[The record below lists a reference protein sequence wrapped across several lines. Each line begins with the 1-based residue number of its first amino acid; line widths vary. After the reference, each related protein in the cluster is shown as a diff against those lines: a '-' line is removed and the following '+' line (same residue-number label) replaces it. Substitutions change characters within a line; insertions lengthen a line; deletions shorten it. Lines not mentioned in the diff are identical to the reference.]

1 MKRVAILIIGLLSV
15 FSLKIYGQNDES
27 LTEFKFFRA
36 GMYGTSGIT
45 WMKSD
50 MKEWTNEGTRF
61 GYGYGFMAEFAL
73 APNIVIA
80 SGFDV
85 MYGSGK
91 LKFADTLVSYDGS
104 IAKQSDINSLYKIQY
119 LQLPITIKM
128 RTNEINYF
136 RYYMR
141 LGSSLGFRIGTKYTE
156 EISAKDGS
164 VGFRTFD
171 DEKAID
177 RVPLFRAS
185 FDVGGG
191 IEYSLG
197 GTTALLAEIYFN
209 NGLTNSLQEYNNFKY
224 NAKVNYLML
233 RVGILF

>member
-1 MKRVAILIIGLLSV
+1 MKRIAILIIAILSV
-15 FSLKIYGQNDES
+15 ISLNSYGQNDEA

-36 GMYGTSGIT
+36 GMYGTTGVT

-50 MKEWTNEGTRF
+50 MKDWTNEGIRF

-91 LKFADTLVSYDGS
+91 LKYADTLVSYDGS
-104 IAKQSDINSLYKIQY
+104 TLKQSDINSLYKIQY
-119 LQLPITIKM
+119 LQIPITIKM

-156 EISAKDGS
+156 EIKAQDESFI
-164 VGFRTFD
+164 FRPYDNET
-171 DEKAID
+171 ATN
-177 RVPLFRAS
+177 RVPLFRAT

-197 GTTALLAEIYFN
+197 GTTALLCEIYFN
-209 NGLTNSLQEYNNFKY
+209 NGLTNSLKKYNNFKY

>member
-1 MKRVAILIIGLLSV
+1 MLFCLSIDI
-15 FSLKIYGQNDES
+15 KAQKDES
-27 LTEFKFFRA
+27 LTDFKFFRC
-36 GMYGTSGIT
+36 GMYGTLGPS
-45 WMKSD
+45 WMKPD
-50 MKEWTNEGTRF
+50 MKEWTNDGVRF
-61 GYGYGFMAEFAL
+61 GYGYGFMAEFAV
-73 APNIVIA
+73 APNLVIA

-164 VGFRTFD
+164 FVFRTFD

-185 FDVGGG
+185 FDVGAG

-209 NGLTNSLQEYNNFKY
+209 NGLTNSSRYVFGSILS
-224 NAKVNYLML
+224 YLCSM
-233 RVGILF
+233 GYTSIYII

>member
-1 MKRVAILIIGLLSV
+1 
-15 FSLKIYGQNDES
+15 
-27 LTEFKFFRA
+27 
-36 GMYGTSGIT
+36 
-45 WMKSD
+45 

-164 VGFRTFD
+164 FVFRTFD

-197 GTTALLAEIYFN
+197 GTTALLTEIYFN
-209 NGLTNSLQEYNNFKY
+209 NGLTNSLKEYNNFKY

-233 RVGILF
+233 RVGVLF

>member
-1 MKRVAILIIGLLSV
+1 MKRIAILIIGLLSV
-15 FSLKIYGQNDES
+15 FSLKIYGQNDEA

-36 GMYGTSGIT
+36 GMYGTTGIT
-45 WMKSD
+45 WIKPD
-50 MKEWTNEGTRF
+50 MKEWTNEGVRF

-73 APNIVIA
+73 APNIIIA

-91 LKFADTLVSYDGS
+91 LKFADTLFIFDSS

-119 LQLPITIKM
+119 LQIPITIKM

-164 VGFRTFD
+164 LVSTPYD
-171 DEKAID
+171 NEKAID

-209 NGLTNSLQEYNNFKY
+209 NGLTNSLKEYNNFKY

-233 RVGILF
+233 RVGVLF

>member
-1 MKRVAILIIGLLSV
+1 MKRIAILIIGLLSV
-15 FSLKIYGQNDES
+15 FSLKIYGQNDEA

-36 GMYGTSGIT
+36 GMYGTTGIT
-45 WMKSD
+45 WIKPD
-50 MKEWTNEGTRF
+50 MKEWTNEGVRF

-73 APNIVIA
+73 APNIIIA

-91 LKFADTLVSYDGS
+91 LKFADTLFIFDSS

-119 LQLPITIKM
+119 LQIPITIKM

-164 VGFRTFD
+164 LVSTPYD
-171 DEKAID
+171 NEKAID

-197 GTTALLAEIYFN
+197 GTTALLTEIYFN
-209 NGLTNSLQEYNNFKY
+209 NGLTNSLKEYNNFKY

-233 RVGILF
+233 RVGVLF

>member
-1 MKRVAILIIGLLSV
+1 MKRITILIIGLLSV

-36 GMYGTSGIT
+36 GMYGTTGIT
-45 WMKSD
+45 WIKSD
-50 MKEWTNEGTRF
+50 MKEWTNDGVRF

-91 LKFADTLVSYDGS
+91 LKFADTLFIFDSS

-119 LQLPITIKM
+119 LQIPITIKM

-164 VGFRTFD
+164 LVSTPYD
-171 DEKAID
+171 NEKAID

-209 NGLTNSLQEYNNFKY
+209 NGLTNSLKEYNNFKY

-233 RVGILF
+233 RVGVLF

>member
-1 MKRVAILIIGLLSV
+1 MKRIAILIIGLLSV
-15 FSLKIYGQNDES
+15 FSLKIYGQNDEA

-36 GMYGTSGIT
+36 GMYGTTGIT
-45 WMKSD
+45 WMKPD
-50 MKEWTNEGTRF
+50 MKEWSNDGVRF

-91 LKFADTLVSYDGS
+91 MKLSDTLFSYDNMTDKLS
-104 IAKQSDINSLYKIQY
+104 NINSIYKIQY
-119 LQLPITIKM
+119 LQIPITLKM

-141 LGSSLGFRIGTKYTE
+141 VGGSLGLRIGTKYTE
-156 EISAKDGS
+156 EISAQDNS
-164 VGFRTFD
+164 FIFRTYD
-171 DEKAID
+171 NEKANNRIS
-177 RVPLFRAS
+177 LFRAT
-185 FDVGGG
+185 FDIGAG

-209 NGLTNSLQEYNNFKY
+209 NGLTNSLKEYNNFKF

>member
-15 FSLKIYGQNDES
+15 FSLKIYGQNDEA

-36 GMYGTSGIT
+36 GMYGTTGIT

-50 MKEWTNEGTRF
+50 MKDWTNEGVRF

-91 LKFADTLVSYDGS
+91 LKFADTLWSYD
-104 IAKQSDINSLYKIQY
+104 IYTNQQSDINSLYKIQY
-119 LQLPITIKM
+119 LQIPITIKM

-141 LGSSLGFRIGTKYTE
+141 LGTSLGFRIGTKYTE

-164 VGFRTFD
+164 FD
-171 DEKAID
+171 YRPYDNEKAID

-209 NGLTNSLQEYNNFKY
+209 NGLTNSLKEYNNFKY

-233 RVGILF
+233 RVGVLF

>member
-1 MKRVAILIIGLLSV
+1 MKRVAILIIAILSV
-15 FSLKIYGQNDES
+15 CSLKIYGQNDEA

-36 GMYGTSGIT
+36 GMYGTTGVT
-45 WMKSD
+45 WMKPD
-50 MKEWTNEGTRF
+50 MKEWTSEGVRL

-91 LKFADTLVSYDGS
+91 MKFADTLASYDGS
-104 IAKQSDINSLYKIQY
+104 ILKQADINSLYKIQY
-119 LQLPITIKM
+119 LQIPITIKM

-141 LGSSLGFRIGTKYTE
+141 LGSSLGFRIGAKYTE

-164 VGFRTFD
+164 FIFRNFD
-171 DEKAID
+171 NEKAND
-177 RVPLFRAS
+177 RVPLFRAT

-209 NGLTNSLQEYNNFKY
+209 NGLTNSLKEYNKVKY
-224 NAKVNYLML
+224 NAKINYLML

>member
-15 FSLKIYGQNDES
+15 FSLKIYGQNDEA

-36 GMYGTSGIT
+36 GMYGTTGIT
-45 WMKSD
+45 WIKPD
-50 MKEWTNEGTRF
+50 MKEWTNEGVRF

-73 APNIVIA
+73 APNIIIA

-91 LKFADTLVSYDGS
+91 LKFADTLFIFDSS

-119 LQLPITIKM
+119 LQIPITIKM

-164 VGFRTFD
+164 LVSTPYD
-171 DEKAID
+171 NEKAID

-209 NGLTNSLQEYNNFKY
+209 NGLTNSLKEYNNFKY

-233 RVGILF
+233 RVGVLF